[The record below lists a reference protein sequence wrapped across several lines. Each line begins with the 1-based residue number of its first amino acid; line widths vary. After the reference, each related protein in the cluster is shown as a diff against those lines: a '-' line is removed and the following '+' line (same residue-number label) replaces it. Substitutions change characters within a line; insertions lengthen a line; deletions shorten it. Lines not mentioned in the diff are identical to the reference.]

1 MSAKILTVDD
11 SKVVRIMVKRAL
23 KSYDC
28 VIIEASNG
36 EEGLAAAG
44 RENPDLIMLDVTMPV
59 MSGLEMLA
67 QLRANEALKS
77 ITVVMLTAESAQE
90 NIAHADS
97 LGISGYI
104 PKPFKEDNLIEK
116 VKAAV
121 TLNPKEAA

>member
-1 MSAKILTVDD
+1 MPVKILTVDD

-28 VIIEASNG
+28 TIVEAANG
-36 EEGLAAAG
+36 QEGLEAAA

-59 MSGLEMLA
+59 LTGLEMLTK
-67 QLRANEALKS
+67 LRADEALKA
-77 ITVVMLTAESAQE
+77 IPVIMLTAESAQE
-90 NIAHADS
+90 NIAQADS

-104 PKPFKEDNLIEK
+104 PKPFKEDNLVEK

-121 TLNPKEAA
+121 TLNPKEGA

>member
-77 ITVVMLTAESAQE
+77 IPVVMLTAESAQE